1 MSSLS
6 TKSSQEISRLLD
18 EYGIKHGPVVDST
31 RSLYEKKLTEAMA
44 KGKKAS
50 PSPDKTYYREEEEEV
65 TYVYRT
71 PVRGE
76 AGGDS
81 GSYTRS
87 RPVWT
92 EREYEHEQ
100 SYSGYSRSKPEYRGR
115 DFTDEP
121 LMYDR
126 VSTYSNSYVKSTPM
140 KSGQSAPTP
149 PQSSRLIPLWIQFLF
164 FLAVAVFLYIVFSTM
179 ETNEPLKVI
188 E

>member
-1 MSSLS
+1 MASLS
-6 TKSSQEISRLLD
+6 SKSSQEISRLLD

-31 RSLYEKKLTEAMA
+31 RSLYERKLTEAMA

-50 PSPDKTYYREEEEEV
+50 PSPDKTFYREEEEEV

-76 AGGDS
+76 ASGDS
-81 GSYTRS
+81 GSYMRS
-87 RPVWT
+87 RPMWT
-92 EREYEHEQ
+92 EREFEHEQ
-100 SYSGYSRSKPEYRGR
+100 SYSGYSRSKPEYRR
-115 DFTDEP
+115 TDFNDEP

-126 VSTYSNSYVKSTPM
+126 VSSYNSYPKSAPM
-140 KSGQSAPTP
+140 KSSQNAPTP
-149 PQSSRLIPLWIQFLF
+149 PKSSRLIPLWIQFLF